1 MPKLKRTFI
10 AFKIA
15 IDGTTIIGI
24 MPIIALTKS
33 AIVNNKAL

>member
-10 AFKIA
+10 AFKSA
-15 IDGTTIIGI
+15 IDGTTIT
-24 MPIIALTKS
+24 PIIALTKI